1 MGLSDRTGGN
11 RVVSEQDLAELRQP
25 LPYHTAILDYL
36 KKEESKIWEWYASH
50 RVRDEQA
57 ETIRFDLL
65 KSTYRIDREAQP
77 EIYELADNVAS
88 QLDLAIPITVY
99 QAQNPVGLNASLAF
113 TPGEAHIILHG
124 SIATKLSKDELRA
137 LLAHEL
143 GHMLLYCACDGD
155 FLIAEQVLAAMT
167 HDRDADTPHFT
178 SARLFRL
185 YTEVFCDRIALNVI
199 GSPLEVVSTL
209 VKIHTGLDEVDP
221 KSYLKQ
227 AEEIMSKGITKT
239 EGLSHPEVYIRAYAL
254 EMWHTDASNASK
266 RISELIEGKPALDE
280 LDLTGQVRVMGVT
293 RRVIDAVLLPQWIQT
308 DVMLAH
314 ARLFF
319 DDYEAPKDRRDYDSL
334 RVEIESGDKA
344 LHDYFCYVLLD
355 FAYADRELEEAPLAH
370 AIGVADF
377 IGLQERFC
385 EIAGKELKLRK
396 KQLEKIVAGR
406 ETIVAAAEK
415 AEDSS

>member
-1 MGLSDRTGGN
+1 MGLSDRIGGN

-143 GHMLLYCACDGD
+143 GHMLLYCA
-155 FLIAEQVLAAMT
+155 
-167 HDRDADTPHFT
+167 
-178 SARLFRL
+178 
-185 YTEVFCDRIALNVI
+185 
-199 GSPLEVVSTL
+199 
-209 VKIHTGLDEVDP
+209 
-221 KSYLKQ
+221 
-227 AEEIMSKGITKT
+227 
-239 EGLSHPEVYIRAYAL
+239 
-254 EMWHTDASNASK
+254 
-266 RISELIEGKPALDE
+266 
-280 LDLTGQVRVMGVT
+280 
-293 RRVIDAVLLPQWIQT
+293 
-308 DVMLAH
+308 
-314 ARLFF
+314 
-319 DDYEAPKDRRDYDSL
+319 
-334 RVEIESGDKA
+334 
-344 LHDYFCYVLLD
+344 
-355 FAYADRELEEAPLAH
+355 
-370 AIGVADF
+370 
-377 IGLQERFC
+377 
-385 EIAGKELKLRK
+385 
-396 KQLEKIVAGR
+396 
-406 ETIVAAAEK
+406 
-415 AEDSS
+415 